1 MWLINKNLFQLR
13 YIELSS
19 VIITLHIMNV
29 SITLATYVY
38 FIRKILDVIVVL
50 NIASHVIMSECI

>member
-1 MWLINKNLFQLR
+1 MWLINKNLFQLK

>member
-19 VIITLHIMNV
+19 VIIALHIMNV